1 MRILAVADV
10 ECPALWDYFV
20 RGRLDEYDLILSCG
34 DLKAQYLT
42 FLVTMSH
49 AQSRVEVWTREDL
62 VKKVWQGSG
71 RKC

>member
-34 DLKAQYLT
+34 SSPSLRLNGALVAHDSPALT
-42 FLVTMSH
+42 AFDTQRLLFSLLTDH
-49 AQSRVEVWTREDL
+49 QRE
-62 VKKVWQGSG
+62 
-71 RKC
+71 